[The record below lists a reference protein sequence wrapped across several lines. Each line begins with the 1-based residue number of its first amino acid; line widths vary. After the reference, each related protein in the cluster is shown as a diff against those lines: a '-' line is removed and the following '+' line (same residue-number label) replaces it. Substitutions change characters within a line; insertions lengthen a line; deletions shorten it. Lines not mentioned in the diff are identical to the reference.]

1 MTAEASYTPRK
12 PPPPCPVIILTGFLG
27 AGKTT
32 LLNRLLA
39 DPALAD
45 SAVLINEFGEVGIDH
60 LLVRSVDDGIIMLA
74 SGCVCCTVRGDLVNA
89 LEDLL
94 RARDNDRIPP
104 FSRVI
109 LETTGLADPIPIIQ
123 TLFAHPYF
131 AMRFRLA
138 GIITLVDAVNGM
150 ATLDSEEAARRQVA
164 VADRLVISKTD
175 LPDAN
180 GKTLTARLASLNPLA
195 QQQDMAE
202 TDSRILEGL
211 DLWTPTGREKNLSA
225 WLSEELPSDDKAH
238 DHLDGLRSFSIAT
251 DQAISLASFEMF
263 VDLLRATHGPKILRF
278 KGLVKVK
285 EHPDQ
290 PVVVQGAQNVMG
302 TPYPLVEWPD
312 QNPMTRIVF
321 ITRDLQPAIIERLY
335 GAFAGI
341 QAVDQ
346 PDTSALMDNPLS
358 FRGP

>member
-1 MTAEASYTPRK
+1 MASEAAYTPRK

-60 LLVRSVDDGIIMLA
+60 LLVRSVDEGIIMLA

-109 LETTGLADPIPIIQ
+109 LETTGLADPVPIIQ

-131 AMRFRLA
+131 ALRFRLA

-150 ATLDSEEAARRQVA
+150 ATLDREEAARRQVA
-164 VADRLVISKTD
+164 VADRIVISKTD
-175 LPDAN
+175 LPEA
-180 GKTLTARLASLNPLA
+180 TEAALIARLTTLNPVASHQNMVQTNTTLL
-195 QQQDMAE
+195 Q
-202 TDSRILEGL
+202 GL
-211 DLWTPTGREKNLSA
+211 DHWSADGRTKTLSA
-225 WLSEELPSDDKAH
+225 WLTEEIPSPDHAH
-238 DHLDGLRSFSIAT
+238 VHEDGLRSFSIAT
-251 DQAISLASFEMF
+251 DQAISLSGFEMF
-263 VDLLRATHGPKILRF
+263 LDLLRATHGPKILRF

-285 EHPDQ
+285 DHPER
-290 PVVVQGAQNVMG
+290 PVVIQGAQNVMAP
-302 TPYPLVEWPD
+302 PYTLVEWPD
-312 QNPMTRIVF
+312 QNPLTRLVF
-321 ITRDLQPAIIERLY
+321 ITRDLEPSMIERLY
-335 GAFAGI
+335 AAFAGI
-341 QAVDQ
+341 SAIDQ
-346 PDTSALMDNPLS
+346 PDTQALTQNPLAITV
-358 FRGP
+358 R